1 MSASLRSLP
10 SARRAALARMIASK
24 YHIDAFA
31 PHADGERVAVA
42 ASALT
47 GNVWD
52 GAVLL
57 LKCAGAE
64 PELVGSLA
72 RGAGV
77 ADVAWL
83 GAETVVSGDDAGDV
97 SLWPCAALSAAAP
110 ASADAEALDAALEP
124 TAKFGGHTGAVTCV
138 CATESPRQQ
147 LASGSLDGTVM
158 VWETGVAREA
168 PLHTLPHRVRAEPWR
183 DVQVR
188 ALCWAAPATLASAA
202 SDGAVRLWDVRAPSP
217 LAAQVQAA
225 PVALRSLC
233 PTAGGGGGGLFV
245 GTEAGEVVELDCR
258 SASCAV
264 MRRAATF
271 PAPVG
276 SLAVAPGIVAAG
288 ADDGSVALL
297 DVSNSLSTVRKF
309 APHTDFVRALCWLPR
324 TDWPSLLSGGWDRKI
339 LLHADP
345 GNAMST

>member
-1 MSASLRSLP
+1 M
-10 SARRAALARMIASK
+10 
-24 YHIDAFA
+24 
-31 PHADGERVAVA
+31 
-42 ASALT
+42 
-47 GNVWD
+47 
-52 GAVLL
+52 
-57 LKCAGAE
+57 
-64 PELVGSLA
+64 
-72 RGAGV
+72 
-77 ADVAWL
+77 
-83 GAETVVSGDDAGDV
+83 
-97 SLWPCAALSAAAP
+97 
-110 ASADAEALDAALEP
+110 
-124 TAKFGGHTGAVTCV
+124 
-138 CATESPRQQ
+138 
-147 LASGSLDGTVM
+147 
-158 VWETGVAREA
+158 
-168 PLHTLPHRVRAEPWR
+168 
-183 DVQVR
+183 
-188 ALCWAAPATLASAA
+188 
-202 SDGAVRLWDVRAPSP
+202 
-217 LAAQVQAA
+217 QAA

-233 PTAGGGGGGLFV
+233 PTAAGGGGGLFV

-271 PAPVG
+271 SAPVG